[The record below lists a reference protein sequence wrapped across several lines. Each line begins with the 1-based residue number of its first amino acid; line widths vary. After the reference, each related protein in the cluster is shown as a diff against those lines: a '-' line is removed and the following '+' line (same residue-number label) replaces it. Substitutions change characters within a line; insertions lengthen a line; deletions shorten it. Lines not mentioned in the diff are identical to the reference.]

1 MPGRYESLGRILPSP
16 GCYGET
22 LHLYLARDLRM
33 EEQHLD
39 EDEFLKVERVPFEE
53 MAGRCLSGEIE
64 DAKTVAAVL
73 KAKIL
78 LNL

>member
-1 MPGRYESLGRILPSP
+1 
-16 GCYGET
+16 
-22 LHLYLARDLRM
+22 M
-33 EEQHLD
+33 EAQHLD
-39 EDEFLKVERVPFEE
+39 EDEFLSVERVPFAE
-53 MAGRCLSGEIE
+53 MVRRCLEGEIE